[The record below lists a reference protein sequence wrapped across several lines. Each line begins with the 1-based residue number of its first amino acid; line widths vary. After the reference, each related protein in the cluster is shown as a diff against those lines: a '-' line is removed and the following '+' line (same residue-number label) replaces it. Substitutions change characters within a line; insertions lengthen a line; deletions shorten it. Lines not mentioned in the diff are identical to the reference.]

1 MSAKAGTGSPVFCP
15 LMTGTGVSSIP
26 PRKSYSLMFQG
37 MPTALAV
44 IMPGG
49 RPQMMATGHASPR
62 AQYFRVMRSPC
73 FPEIIHT
80 PRVFWSWTCTR

>member
-15 LMTGTGVSSIP
+15 LITGTGVSSMP
-26 PRKSYSLMFQG
+26 PRKSYSLTFQG

-44 IMPGG
+44 IRPGG
-49 RPQMMATGHASPR
+49 RPQTMATGHGSPR

-73 FPEIIHT
+73 LPGIIHT
-80 PRVFWSWTCTR
+80 PTVFSSWTWTR